1 MQMWGIIAGVAVALA
16 IVAGLYLMLGS
27 QPPGPGPSGPVA
39 APGPVVM
46 RGYVMAAVG
55 DYLECVNVTL
65 PGSNETLP
73 HCQPVRSET
82 IYEFMEANSSR
93 VFRLVGFENATV
105 RARDV
110 VGTGKLVYVVGFV
123 EGDVLRVV
131 EVYE

>member
-1 MQMWGIIAGVAVALA
+1 MQVWGIVAGVAAALA
-16 IVAGLYLMLGS
+16 VAAGLYLMLGS
-27 QPPGPGPSGPVA
+27 QPPGPGPSGPV
-39 APGPVVM
+39 VM
-46 RGYVMAAVG
+46 RGYVEAVVG
-55 DYLECVNVTL
+55 DYLECVNATL

-73 HCQPVRSET
+73 HCRPVKSET
-82 IYEFMEANSSR
+82 VYSFMEANSSR

>member
-1 MQMWGIIAGVAVALA
+1 MQAWGIVAWVAAALAVA
-16 IVAGLYLMLGS
+16 AGLYLMLGS
-27 QPPGPGPSGPVA
+27 QPPGS
-39 APGPVVM
+39 GPVVM
-46 RGYVMAAVG
+46 RGYVMAVVG
-55 DYLECVNVTL
+55 DYLECVNVTV

-73 HCQPVRSET
+73 HCRPVRSET

-110 VGTGKLVYVVGFV
+110 VGSGKLVYVVGFV

>member
-1 MQMWGIIAGVAVALA
+1 MQAWGIITGVAMALA
-16 IVAGLYLMLGS
+16 VAAGLYLMLGS
-27 QPPGPGPSGPVA
+27 QLPASGPITA
-39 APGPVVM
+39 SGPVVM
-46 RGYVMAAVG
+46 RGYVMAVVG
-55 DYLECVNVTL
+55 DYLECVNVTV

-73 HCQPVRSET
+73 HCRPVKSET
-82 IYEFMEANSSR
+82 VYSFMEANSSR

-110 VGTGKLVYVVGFV
+110 VGTGKLVYVVGYV

>member
-1 MQMWGIIAGVAVALA
+1 MQVWGIVAGVAAALA
-16 IVAGLYLMLGS
+16 VAAGLYLMPGS

-46 RGYVMAAVG
+46 RGYISAIIG
-55 DYLECVNVTL
+55 DHVECVNVTVPWL
-65 PGSNETLP
+65 NETLP
-73 HCQPVRSET
+73 YCRPVRSET
-82 IYEFMEANSSR
+82 IYLFREANSSR
-93 VFRLVGFENATV
+93 EFTLVGFENATI
-105 RARDV
+105 RTRGV